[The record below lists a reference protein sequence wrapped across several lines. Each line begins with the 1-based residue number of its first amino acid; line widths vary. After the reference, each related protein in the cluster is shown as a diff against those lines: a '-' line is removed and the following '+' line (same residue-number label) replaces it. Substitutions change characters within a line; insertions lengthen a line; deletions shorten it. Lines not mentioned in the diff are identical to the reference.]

1 MNEKPPKS
9 NIIEKSIGNGK
20 EWEIPA
26 KKGVGCLMVFGLLF
40 CVIPL
45 IALVTFISQA
55 ITGTGEPTSIWALIG
70 VGLFLSIFL
79 MIGGGISYFGY
90 RSSRTSYRVRVVDG
104 AVEVVKQCCNKETI
118 EKLDR
123 KSVQGIGLY
132 TNSRVNNKPVY
143 GLVAKARGGEDLRFL
158 SGHANDE
165 LRWLASEMLTSL
177 SEQGGLPTEEEMEE
191 MYFGDNDDTGVASN
205 GANFEKQGVKISLLG
220 GDDFEI
226 EKRGTAIAKPMVI
239 GGLFGMIFGGVFFCI
254 GFFAD
259 DGPII
264 FGIVGAIIDMISFIL
279 FFSGLMK
286 LGTTEKFTFKS
297 DTIIKEKLRGSVSS
311 QKTVYQKSDYRELE
325 VKSSGSSNNEA
336 RFSVKLKGGAKDL
349 VIFQWVNQDVS
360 QAVKIKVNAWL
371 KPETESSRSVNESE
385 KSVSSGYGTG
395 YGSAIALEKTSVVP
409 PERKLISPQEV
420 PIYTS
425 APNLND
431 IKGGKWFVRA
441 FLGIFLAVGL
451 GLTITGISNIKSA
464 KESETWP
471 TVNGVIFKSKVKSST
486 SDGSTTYGADISY
499 DYQVNGQAYKG
510 DKVTFGDVST
520 SSSSRAEKIVDRYP
534 VGKIIG
540 VFYNPN
546 KPETSVLEPGLSGG
560 VWLLPGVGSV
570 FLIIPLIILIAAERG
585 YRKSGT
591 KGGTKGKGEK
601 ESPTNHSLEE
611 IQKRYGKMK

>member
-26 KKGVGCLMVFGLLF
+26 KKGVGCLMLFGFAF

-45 IALVTFISQA
+45 MALVIFVYQA
-55 ITGTGEPTSIWALIG
+55 ITGTGEPTPIWAILG

-90 RSSRTSYRVRVVDG
+90 KSSRTSYRVRVVDG

-123 KSVQGIGLY
+123 KSVQGVGLY

-165 LRWLASEMLTSL
+165 LRWLASEILTTL

-220 GDDFEI
+220 GDEFEI

-239 GGLFGMIFGGVFFCI
+239 GGLFGMIFGGVFFWI
-254 GFFAD
+254 GFLAD
-259 DGPII
+259 NGPII
-264 FGIVGAIIDMISFIL
+264 FGIVGAIIDMVSFIL
-279 FFSGLMK
+279 FFSGIKK

-297 DTIIKEKLRGSVSS
+297 DTIIKEKLRGSVSN

-360 QAVKIKVNAWL
+360 QAVKHKVNAWL
-371 KPETESSRSVNESE
+371 KPENASPTSLNRSEDV
-385 KSVSSGYGTG
+385 VSSGYG
-395 YGSAIALEKTSVVP
+395 SAITVETTVVDY
-409 PERKLISPQEV
+409 PERKVISPKEV
-420 PIYTS
+420 LIYS
-425 APNLND
+425 SSPNLKD
-431 IKGGKWFVRA
+431 VKGGKWFVRA

-451 GLTITGISNIKSA
+451 GLVITGISNIKSA
-464 KESETWP
+464 RESMTWP
-471 TVNGVIFKSKVKSST
+471 ATKGVILKSEVKT
-486 SDGSTTYGADISY
+486 SRSDDSTTYGADISY
-499 DYQVNGQAYKG
+499 EYQVNKQTYTGN
-510 DKVTFGDVST
+510 KVTFGDVST
-520 SSSSRAEKIVDRYP
+520 SKRSRAEKIVDRFP
-534 VGKIIG
+534 VEKTVD
-540 VFYNPN
+540 VFYNPEDP
-546 KPETSVLEPGLSGG
+546 KSSVLEPGLNGG
-560 VWLLPGVGSV
+560 IWLLPGVGSV

-585 YRKSGT
+585 YRKSGKDGKAGNPT
-591 KGGTKGKGEK
+591 K
-601 ESPTNHSLEE
+601 HSAEE
-611 IQKRYGKMK
+611 MQKRYGKVE